1 MLIKMT
7 KNTKEQLT
15 EEFSSINQRS
25 FNLVRLN
32 SSKNTLNVDKISN
45 SSKLNSLKNI
55 NVKIYLITKC
65 SFYIAYFKFNIIES
79 FS

>member
-32 SSKNTLNVDKISN
+32 SSKNTLNIDKISN

-55 NVKIYLITKC
+55 NVKIYFKNK
-65 SFYIAYFKFNIIES
+65 SFFI
-79 FS
+79 

>member
-32 SSKNTLNVDKISN
+32 SSKNTLNIDKISN
-45 SSKLNSLKNI
+45 SSKLNSLKNTSI
-55 NVKIYLITKC
+55 IFLFIY
-65 SFYIAYFKFNIIES
+65 
-79 FS
+79 

>member
-55 NVKIYLITKC
+55 NVKIYLKTKV
-65 SFYIAYFKFNIIES
+65 SLYSLF
-79 FS
+79 